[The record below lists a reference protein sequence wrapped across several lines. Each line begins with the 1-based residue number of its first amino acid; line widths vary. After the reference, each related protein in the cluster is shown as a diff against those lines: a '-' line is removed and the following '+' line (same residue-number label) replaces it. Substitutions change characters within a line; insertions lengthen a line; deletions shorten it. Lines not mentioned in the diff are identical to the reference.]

1 MIYCDKDKILQVLSN
16 LLSNAIKYSPDGGE
30 IKVNLVVESGKVT
43 ISITDRGLGIPDDAK
58 DKIFTKFFRVDD
70 NDHRKIDGTGLGL
83 AICNEVI
90 RAHGGKIGFESV
102 RGEGSTFF
110 FNLPC
115 KFHVS
120 MI

>member
-1 MIYCDKDKILQVLSN
+1 MRKINIKSYKINTTREPMIYCDKDKILQVLSN

-43 ISITDRGLGIPDDAK
+43 ISMTDRGLGIPDDAK

-83 AICNEVI
+83 LFAM
-90 RAHGGKIGFESV
+90 R
-102 RGEGSTFF
+102 
-110 FNLPC
+110 
-115 KFHVS
+115 
-120 MI
+120 